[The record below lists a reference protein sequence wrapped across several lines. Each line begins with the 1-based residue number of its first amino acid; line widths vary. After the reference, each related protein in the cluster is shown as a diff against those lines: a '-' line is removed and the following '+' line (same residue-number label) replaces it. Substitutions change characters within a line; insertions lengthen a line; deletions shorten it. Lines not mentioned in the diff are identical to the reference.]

1 MIFVTVGT
9 HEQQFNRLIACV
21 DGMKQRGI
29 IQEDVVIQ
37 TGFSTYEPQSCQWAK
52 TFPYQKMQQLV
63 AEARIVITHGG
74 PSSFFAPM
82 MMGKIPVVVPRSKR
96 FSEHVNNHQVRFCRQ
111 LKELGGNIL
120 LAEDEP
126 QLKYILENYDDIIR
140 SMKCGID
147 SNNASFNKKFSEI
160 VDELLQQKTY
170 HGL

>member
-21 DGMKQRGI
+21 DGMKQRGE

-82 MMGKIPVVVPRSKR
+82 MMGKIPVVFPRSKH
-96 FSEHVNNHQVRFCRQ
+96 FSEHVNDHPIRFCRR
-111 LKELGGNIL
+111 LKELGGNSL

-126 QLKYILENYDDIIR
+126 QLKYILENYDEITH
-140 SMKCGID
+140 SMSGRFE
-147 SNNASFNKKFSEI
+147 SNNEAFNRKFADI
-160 VDELLQQKTY
+160 VDELFR
-170 HGL
+170 

>member
-9 HEQQFNRLIACV
+9 HEQQFNRLVAYV
-21 DGMKQRGI
+21 DGMKQRGE

-52 TFPYQKMQQLV
+52 TFPNQKMNQFI

-82 MMGKIPVVVPRSKR
+82 MMGKIPVVVPRTKR
-96 FSEHVNNHQVRFCRQ
+96 LHEHVNDHQVRFCRR
-111 LKELGGNIL
+111 LKELGENIL

-126 QLKYILENYDDIIR
+126 QLKYILENYDEITH
-140 SMKCGID
+140 SMSGRFE
-147 SNNASFNKKFSEI
+147 SNNEAFNRKFADI
-160 VDELLQQKTY
+160 VDELFR
-170 HGL
+170 

>member
-21 DGMKQRGI
+21 DGMKQRGE

-37 TGFSTYEPQSCQWAK
+37 TGSCTYEPQSCQWAK

-74 PSSFFAPM
+74 PSSFFPPM
-82 MMGKIPVVVPRSKR
+82 MMGKIPVVFPRSKR
-96 FSEHVNNHQVRFCRQ
+96 FSEHVNDHQIRFCRR
-111 LKELGGNIL
+111 LKE

-126 QLKYILENYDDIIR
+126 HLKYILENYDDIIR
-140 SMKCGID
+140 SMKVGVD

-160 VDELLQQKTY
+160 VDELLPQKTY

>member
-1 MIFVTVGT
+1 MTR
-9 HEQQFNRLIACV
+9 EC
-21 DGMKQRGI
+21 
-29 IQEDVVIQ
+29 
-37 TGFSTYEPQSCQWAK
+37 
-52 TFPYQKMQQLV
+52 FPYQKMQQLV

-82 MMGKIPVVVPRSKR
+82 MMRKIPVVVPRSKR

>member
-9 HEQQFNRLIACV
+9 HEQQFNRLVAYV
-21 DGMKQRGI
+21 DGMKQRGE

-63 AEARIVITHGG
+63 SDARIVITHGG

-82 MMGKIPVVVPRSKR
+82 MMGKIPVVVPRTKR
-96 FSEHVNNHQVRFCRQ
+96 LHEHVNDHQIRFCRR
-111 LKELGGNIL
+111 LKELGGIIL

-126 QLKYILENYDDIIR
+126 QLKYILENYDEIAH
-140 SMKCGID
+140 SMSGRFE
-147 SNNASFNKKFSEI
+147 SNNEAFNRNFAKI
-160 VDELLQQKTY
+160 VDELFR
-170 HGL
+170 

>member
-9 HEQQFNRLIACV
+9 HEQQFNRLVAYV
-21 DGMKQRGI
+21 DGMKQRGE
-29 IQEDVVIQ
+29 IQEEVVIQ

-63 AEARIVITHGG
+63 SEARIVITHGG

-82 MMGKIPVVVPRSKR
+82 MMGKIPVVVPRTKR
-96 FSEHVNNHQVRFCRQ
+96 LHEHVNDHQVRFCRR

-126 QLKYILENYDDIIR
+126 QLKYILENYDEITH
-140 SMKCGID
+140 SMSGRFE
-147 SNNASFNKKFSEI
+147 SNNAAFNRKFADI
-160 VDELLQQKTY
+160 VDELFR
-170 HGL
+170 

>member
-9 HEQQFNRLIACV
+9 HEQQFNRLVAYV
-21 DGMKQRGI
+21 DGMKQRGE

-63 AEARIVITHGG
+63 SDARIVITHGG

-82 MMGKIPVVVPRSKR
+82 MMGKIPVVVPRTKR
-96 FSEHVNNHQVRFCRQ
+96 LHEHVNDHQVRFCRR
-111 LKELGGNIL
+111 LKELGGIIL

-126 QLKYILENYDDIIR
+126 QLKYILENYDEIAH
-140 SMKCGID
+140 SMSGRFE
-147 SNNASFNKKFSEI
+147 SNNEAFNRNFAKI
-160 VDELLQQKTY
+160 VDELFR
-170 HGL
+170 

>member
-9 HEQQFNRLIACV
+9 HEQQFNRLVAYV
-21 DGMKQRGI
+21 DGMKQRGE

-63 AEARIVITHGG
+63 SDARIVITHGG

-82 MMGKIPVVVPRSKR
+82 MMGKIPVVVPRITR
-96 FSEHVNNHQVRFCRQ
+96 LHEHVNGHQVRFCRR

-126 QLKYILENYDDIIR
+126 QLKYILENYDEITH
-140 SMKCGID
+140 SMSGRFE
-147 SNNASFNKKFSEI
+147 SNNEAFNRNFAKI
-160 VDELLQQKTY
+160 VDELFR
-170 HGL
+170 